1 MTFNLRLPYD
11 LFLEATMNREKTIKT
26 PIGLIKI
33 SAQADALTSVELVGE
48 DVFSSDKEDAS
59 DELLEK
65 AASQLTAYFNGESK
79 SFDLPL
85 NWGKMG
91 NFRKR
96 ALEETAKIPWG
107 EVITYGE
114 LARRAGSPN
123 ASRAAGGAVASNPFL
138 IVVPCHRVIGSDLS
152 LHGFSAG
159 SGLKLKQQ
167 LLELEGHTI
176 TNQKVNFKK

>member
-1 MTFNLRLPYD
+1 MY
-11 LFLEATMNREKTIKT
+11 REKTINT

-33 SAQADALTSVELVGE
+33 SAQADAMTSVELVGE
-48 DVFSSDKEDAS
+48 DVFASGKEDAG
-59 DELLEK
+59 DELLEN
-65 AASQLTAYFNGESK
+65 AASQLMAYFNGESK

-85 NWGKMG
+85 NWGKIG
-91 NFRKR
+91 NFRKK

-138 IVVPCHRVIGSDLS
+138 VVVPCHRVIGSDLS

-159 SGLKLKQQ
+159 SGLKLKQI
-167 LLELEGHTI
+167 LLEFEGLKVI
-176 TNQKVNFKK
+176 NQKVVLEK

>member
-1 MTFNLRLPYD
+1 MH
-11 LFLEATMNREKTIKT
+11 REKTIKT

-159 SGLKLKQQ
+159 SGLKLKQK
-167 LLELEGHTI
+167 LLEFEGLKVI
-176 TNQKVNFKK
+176 NQKVVLEK